1 MLESDRADE
10 VLEYLAKY
18 GYASRPHVAVALM
31 WHTLMQ
37 VGAIHSLD
45 VEDYDP
51 ESQSIAVVHRPET
64 GTTIKNGENG
74 ERLVALSNEVCQ
86 LLDDWIA
93 DKRPEGE
100 DEFGCRPLLST
111 SKARAHR
118 TTLRGD
124 CYRATRPCVVA
135 GDCPHD
141 RDIETCEAITYTAPF
156 DCPSSVSPHAL
167 RRGGITHHLNNEV
180 PKDVVGDRAN
190 VTREVFDEHYDR
202 RDQREKTEQR
212 RMLLDNIYTK
222 V

>member
-1 MLESDRADE
+1 MLESDCADE

-100 DEFGCRPLLST
+100 DEFGRRPLEST
-111 SKARAHR
+111 SKGRAHR

-124 CYRATRPCVVA
+124 CYRSTRPCVVA
-135 GDCPHD
+135 GVCLHD
-141 RDIETCEAITYTAPF
+141 REVKSCEAPAYTAAF

-180 PKDVVGDRAN
+180 PKDVVSDRVN
-190 VTREVFDEHYDR
+190 VTHEVLDEHYDR
-202 RDQREKTEQR
+202 RSQHEKMEPR
-212 RMLLDNIYTK
+212 RRFLDNI
-222 V
+222 